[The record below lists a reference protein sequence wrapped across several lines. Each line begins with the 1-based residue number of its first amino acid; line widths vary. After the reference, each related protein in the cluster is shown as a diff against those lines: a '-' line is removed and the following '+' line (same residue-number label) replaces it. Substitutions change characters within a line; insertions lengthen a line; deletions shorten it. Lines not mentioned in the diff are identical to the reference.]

1 MGLVLDTL
9 IFAVAWTHV
18 LLAPY
23 TKVEESFNLHA
34 THDILFR
41 GVHPSALL
49 EFDHKVFPGAVP
61 RSFLGSIILA
71 WLSNHAARLANDLS
85 LITTKFD
92 LQIVIRL
99 VLAGIN
105 AQGLC
110 FLRRAVA
117 HRFGRSTSVLF
128 ALITVSQFHLP
139 FWMGRTLPNMF
150 ALPLVNFAL
159 YQLLGNGPR
168 PAFRAVA
175 LLTFAAVVIRAELA
189 ALLGSFAIQLLLD
202 GRISLTRLIKVGL
215 ISGLVSVAS
224 TVLIDSYFWD
234 QWPLWPEFFSIYFNV
249 YEGKSAEW
257 GVSPFWTYLTTS
269 LPRLIM
275 ATALF
280 IPIGFIRDARV
291 RALVQPA
298 LLFILLMSFIGH
310 KEWRF
315 VVYVVPLLNIAAAQG
330 ARVLLNRR
338 KGSIWGRLAFLM
350 VAGALML
357 NTVVTVL
364 LTRASMANYPGGTA
378 LALLNERYA
387 DSAYG
392 KATLLPSTCTQCAD
406 RPTNE
411 HVCVCVRDTTVH
423 VHVSNLAAQSGA
435 SLFLHTHAPPYRER
449 IGVLPPTAPA
459 IYHPWVYNKT
469 EDLTPADIAYS
480 SVFTHVIAESR
491 DALPIGRWEII
502 DTIDGFEGWKV
513 HRDVLGLV
521 KERGLQGF
529 WGVLEMK
536 KAEKLWIFEKR
547 GR

>member
-9 IFAVAWTHV
+9 IFTVAWTHV

-34 THDILFR
+34 THDILLR

-99 VLAGIN
+99 VLASIN
-105 AQGLC
+105 ALGLC
-110 FLRRAVA
+110 FLRRVVA
-117 HRFGRSTSVLF
+117 RRFGRSTSVLF

-150 ALPLVNFAL
+150 ALPLVNLAL
-159 YQLLGNGPR
+159 YQLLEHGSR
-168 PAFRAVA
+168 PATRAVV

-215 ISGLVSVAS
+215 VSSLVSIAL
-224 TVLIDSYFWD
+224 TVSIDSYFWD
-234 QWPLWPEFFSIYFNV
+234 RWPLWPELFSIYFNV
-249 YEGKSAEW
+249 YEGKSTEW
-257 GVSPFWTYLTTS
+257 GVSPFWTYLTTF
-269 LPRLIM
+269 LPRLLM
-275 ATALF
+275 ATELF
-280 IPIGFIRDARV
+280 IPIGFIQDARI

-298 LLFILLMSFIGH
+298 LLFTLLMSFLGH

-315 VVYVVPLLNIAAAQG
+315 VVYVVPLLNIAAAHG
-330 ARVLLNRR
+330 ARTLLNRR
-338 KGSIWGRLAFLM
+338 KGIIWAKLALLT
-350 VAGALML
+350 VVGALAL
-357 NTVVTVL
+357 NTAATIL

-378 LALLNERYA
+378 LAVLNERYA
-387 DSAYG
+387 DSA
-392 KATLLPSTCTQCAD
+392 
-406 RPTNE
+406 
-411 HVCVCVRDTTVH
+411 HVH

-449 IGVLPPTAPA
+449 IGILPLTASA
-459 IYHPWVYNKT
+459 VHHPWVYNKT
-469 EDLTPADIAYS
+469 ENLTPADIAYS
-480 SVFTHVIAESR
+480 STFTHVIAESR
-491 DALPIGRWEII
+491 DALPAGRWEII
-502 DTIDGFEGWKV
+502 DVIDGFEGWKV
-513 HRDVLGLV
+513 HRNVPGLV
-521 KERGLQGF
+521 WERGLQGF
-529 WGVLEMK
+529 WGILEMK

-547 GR
+547 GG